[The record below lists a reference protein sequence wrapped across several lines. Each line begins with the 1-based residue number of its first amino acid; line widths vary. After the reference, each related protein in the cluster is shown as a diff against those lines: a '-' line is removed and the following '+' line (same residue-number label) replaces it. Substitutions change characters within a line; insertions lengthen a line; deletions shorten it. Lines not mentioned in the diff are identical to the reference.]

1 MSSTNLLKEH
11 VSYSEVRVWKE
22 CSWRHKLLYLDKI
35 ETFEESPH
43 LYYGSIVHDAV
54 EHFLKTKE
62 LKLQEM
68 EENLRKEWE
77 RVGFDGVW
85 REEQEKKNKD
95 YKHIPFEKWLLWA
108 QNSVNALPQWM
119 DENFPQWETVSAEE
133 MLYEEMQDLPLKFK
147 GYIDCIIKVPQKAAG
162 KWKYYILDWKTASAR
177 GWDWEKQ
184 QDFLT
189 HMQLLLY
196 KHFWM
201 TKNSLGSRDVQ
212 CAFVLL
218 KKVDKI
224 EKVCQMVSISSGP
237 KSVEEAVKV
246 VRSMIKGIT
255 KPNPTPLKN
264 KTSCQWCPF
273 ANTEHCK

>member
-68 EENLRKEWE
+68 EESLRKEWE

-147 GYIDCIIKVPQKAAG
+147 GYIDCIINNKSSILNCCKEMCPSKDVDCEKNC
-162 KWKYYILDWKTASAR
+162 KYLETFYLNPPPSLIESKNDDNYWNNTRIIIVLILSFILI
-177 GWDWEKQ
+177 
-184 QDFLT
+184 FLFI
-189 HMQLLLY
+189 LL
-196 KHFWM
+196 
-201 TKNSLGSRDVQ
+201 
-212 CAFVLL
+212 
-218 KKVDKI
+218 
-224 EKVCQMVSISSGP
+224 
-237 KSVEEAVKV
+237 
-246 VRSMIKGIT
+246 
-255 KPNPTPLKN
+255 
-264 KTSCQWCPF
+264 
-273 ANTEHCK
+273 